1 MEHPVYKTI
10 DLVGTSGKS
19 VDDAVRTAVKRASA
33 TIRDLKWFELV
44 EVRGQITSGEVSQI
58 QVSLKVGFALE
69 GDSTN

>member
-1 MEHPVYKTI
+1 MEHLFNKTI
-10 DLVGTSGKS
+10 DFVGTSERS

-69 GDSTN
+69 GDATN

>member
-10 DLVGTSGKS
+10 DLVGTSEKS

-69 GDSTN
+69 GDATN